1 MKFGLIF
8 TAHLTGLGYG
18 ICRTLPYRTSAPGWE
33 TSGQNQVLL
42 EEVLV
47 RPARAAHPVVYVG
60 PNPQYSDG
68 DTILSKKV

>member
-18 ICRTLPYRTSAPGWE
+18 ICHTLPYRTAASGWE

-42 EEVLV
+42 EEVL
-47 RPARAAHPVVYVG
+47 AHPVVYVG
-60 PNPQYSDG
+60 PNPQ
-68 DTILSKKV
+68 L